1 MTDPTLRNVYRLFP
15 QARENAALRYE
26 LLELAHQILGLL
38 CETSQGLP
46 ADSQSADLESQTVSR
61 APSALIPSP
70 MLPLSS
76 APLEMPVDMPSLD
89 EMDDFF
95 ASVYSE
101 AAIIPIPRPPARESH
116 GNAYGNY
123 APPREPYIPTPA
135 FEAKLP
141 LEPSQLL
148 EQIAERADLKAQLVR
163 GILDNESKEI
173 TRLSRELR
181 SIEGRISWIGDLH
194 TRLGKDKLEG
204 LEGNF
209 TTLSKIAHYLNR
221 TGTTVKGSLEL
232 LAEVQSAVR
241 GSMLEVGES
250 GTDIDQRAIFQW
262 LREYTGSQRV
272 YLDRH
277 MRMDDPADPRAFKER
292 LERLQVYI
300 DQI

>member
-1 MTDPTLRNVYRLFP
+1 MTMTDPTLQNIYRLFP
-15 QARENAALRYE
+15 QARQDAALRQQ

-38 CETSQGLP
+38 CEVAQGSP
-46 ADSQSADLESQTVSR
+46 EDANREQGSRVSAAV
-61 APSALIPSP
+61 AVIPPP

-76 APLEMPVDMPSLD
+76 APLEMPIDMPSFD

-95 ASVYSE
+95 SSVYSE
-101 AAIIPIPRPPARESH
+101 AAIVPTPRPAARDH
-116 GNAYGNY
+116 Y
-123 APPREPYIPTPA
+123 APPREPYVPTPA
-135 FEAKLP
+135 FDPKLP

-194 TRLGKDKLEG
+194 TRLGKDKLEA

-209 TTLSKIAHYLNR
+209 QTLSKIAHYLNR

-262 LREYTGSQRV
+262 IREYTGSQRV